1 MHIQMH
7 VNDVIEEYSFGY
19 TRPGLLPDVTSVTW
33 QSVWSS
39 EWYVLID
46 AQPTNQF
53 ITWAPSHTPVRP
65 LKYSTAAMRREH
77 LLNTRRSTY
86 LVLEA
91 GAVIAFR
98 SSPYLLLPG
107 PWAAFSRSQ
116 CFWQRSIDRSSC
128 VFSSLLLPPVRLEL
142 LSGCLSRLQ
151 WGGWATC
158 APCSRSNSVS
168 LCLSVFRT
176 LLSLSLSPSHKHT
189 CTLSLCLPPSPS
201 DSPRSRSFSFSYPHY
216 ASLPPVLFSLSPI
229 VLICQRWRSP
239 PAASRGCSNSRQ

>member
-1 MHIQMH
+1 MH

-53 ITWAPSHTPVRP
+53 ITWVPSHTPVRP

-107 PWAAFSRSQ
+107 PWAAFSLSQ

-176 LLSLSLSPSHKHT
+176 LLSLSLSLSQTHMHAISVSPSLTQRHPPFSFFF
-189 CTLSLCLPPSPS
+189 LLLPSLCLSTPC
-201 DSPRSRSFSFSYPHY
+201 H
-216 ASLPPVLFSLSPI
+216 VLSLSHCI
-229 VLICQRWRSP
+229 DL
-239 PAASRGCSNSRQ
+239 PALAFSSCSL